1 MSRAT
6 SQNVNRRCLGS
17 ASDSARTR
25 VSATRETRI
34 AMGLKVLENAI
45 AFFDGAEPPN
55 RVV

>member
-6 SQNVNRRCLGS
+6 SQNVNRRCFGS

-25 VSATRETRI
+25 ASATRETRI